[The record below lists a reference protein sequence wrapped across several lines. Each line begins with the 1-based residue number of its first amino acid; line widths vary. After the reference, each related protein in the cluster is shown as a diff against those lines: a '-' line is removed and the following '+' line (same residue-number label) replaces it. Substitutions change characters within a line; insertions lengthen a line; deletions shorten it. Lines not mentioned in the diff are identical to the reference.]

1 MRKTL
6 KDIRMLASLLLA
18 GAALLSCSS
27 DDETPAS
34 TPETPETPKTCT
46 MTVQATKG
54 ADTRALA
61 VDGTELASTW
71 TAGDVVTVLSEDGS
85 TTYGTLTAQSSGA
98 STTLTG
104 TLETAPAN
112 GASLLL
118 KYLSDSYGVQDGT
131 LTGTDNSIDKV
142 CDYSTAT
149 VTATVSGDHVTTTDA
164 NFANQQAI
172 VKFTLTDGTNAI
184 NATALTVS
192 DGTNNITLSNIPSAT
207 YTANGDGVLYVALPG
222 FSSQTVSLTATTAD
236 KTYVYSKTGVTFTNS
251 SFYRIQVTMNELV
264 GLLSGKFTINS
275 SGTKVG
281 FSQGNLQATYN
292 GTNWTWSFATTQWGY
307 IGNAAGNTSVTSS
320 SPFISGNGTVDLFGW
335 VGASSTWTDVN
346 KYGITSSDAINAID
360 GYGNVATESLKSDWG
375 TLAITNGGNTA
386 NSGWRTLTSAEWKY
400 LLDTRTTGGTVFGTA
415 TARYAHATINTDGT
429 SVNGLILFPDGVDIA
444 SSEVATAGSVN
455 AASAYATKCTTAQW
469 AALAAKGC
477 VFLPAAGN
485 RDGATV
491 SNAGSRGRYWSSTPN
506 ASNANHAYSVYF
518 ISGNLYPQNGY
529 NRRNGFSVRLV
540 R

>member
-71 TAGDVVTVLSEDGS
+71 TAGDVVTVLSSDEA
-85 TTYGTLTAQSSGA
+85 TTYGKLTAQSSGA

-118 KYLSDSYGVQDGT
+118 KYLSASYGAQDGT

-149 VTATVSGDHVTTTDA
+149 VTATVTGDGSDKHVTTDA
-164 NFANQQAI
+164 ASFANQQAI

-192 DGTNNITLSNIPSAT
+192 DGTNNITLSNIPADT

-222 FSSQTVSLTATTAD
+222 FSGKTVSLTAATSSSVYT
-236 KTYVYSKTGVTFTNS
+236 YSKGSITFDDS
-251 SFYRIQVTMNELV
+251 KFYRIQVTMAPATGKV
-264 GLLSGKFTINS
+264 PGLLDGKFTVNG
-275 SGTKVG
+275 SGKQVS

-292 GTNWTWSFATTQWGY
+292 GANWTWSFATTQWGY
-307 IGNAAGNTSVTSS
+307 IGNAAGNTS
-320 SPFISGNGTVDLFGW
+320 INGNGTVSASNVTVDLFGW
-335 VGASSTWTDVN
+335 VGESSTVLTTSPA
-346 KYGITSSDAINAID
+346 KYGISNSTTHSDYGTKTSDA
-360 GYGNVATESLKSDWG
+360 LMSDWG
-375 TLAITNGGNTA
+375 TLMG
-386 NSGWRTLTSAEWKY
+386 SGWRTLTADEWKY
-400 LLDTRTTGGTVFGTA
+400 LLDTRSTTSDI
-415 TARYAHATINTDGT
+415 RYAKAT
-429 SVNGLILFPDGVDIA
+429 VNGVTGLILLPDNWN
-444 SSEVATAGSVN
+444 STYYSLTSTNTTN
-455 AASAYATKCTTAQW
+455 AAFTTNNIIESDW
-469 AALAAKGC
+469 SNSLAAHGA
-477 VFLPAAGN
+477 VFLPAAGFRGN
-485 RDGATV
+485 GAEV
-491 SNAGSRGRYWSSTPN
+491 YNAGTSGEYWSSTLN
-506 ASNANHAYSVYF
+506 ASDASRPYLVIFTSNDLNSQH
-518 ISGNLYPQNGY
+518 NGRF
-529 NRRNGFSVRLV
+529 RRNGLSVRLV
-540 R
+540 RAVE